1 MRLPLQTDLSTR
13 DGTCTKDGKI
23 VNGFVDGED
32 VFKRPSVLSVFATAT
47 GTAQGGV
54 SNKSLAYMINGDVL
68 RSYNS
73 AGTIQDN
80 ITL

>member
-1 MRLPLQTDLSTR
+1 MRLTLQTDLITR
-13 DGTCTKDGKI
+13 DGTTAKDAKL
-23 VNGFVDGED
+23 VNAFIDGED
-32 VFKRPSVLSVFATAT
+32 VFKRPSILSVLATAS
-47 GTAQGGV
+47 GQAQGGV
-54 SNKSLAYMINGDVL
+54 SNKLLAYMINGDVL

>member
-1 MRLPLQTDLSTR
+1 MRLPTATDLITR
-13 DGTCTKDGKI
+13 DGTCTKDAKL
-23 VNGFVDGED
+23 VNAFVDGGE
-32 VFKRPSVLSVFATAT
+32 VFKRPAILSVFATAS
-47 GTAQGGV
+47 GQAQGGID
-54 SNKSLAYMINGDVL
+54 NKSLAYMINGDVL